1 MSLRAVLERV
11 FFSVIE
17 PVITTAVYVGLKA
30 LRRDGRRV
38 PILMYH
44 QVGEPVAGVPA
55 TDECVSPAR
64 FAAQMRAL
72 VAAGYRT
79 ITLGELAHALR
90 EHPGHRL
97 PGRCAVVT
105 FDDGLRG
112 QFTEALPILQRHGL
126 RATFFVIAGSAGG
139 STGSEHLGFPGDTPE
154 AWRPFGWREART
166 LARVG
171 MEIGS
176 HTITHRSL
184 GALEPEDVRVEIVRS
199 RDILQTRV
207 GVPVSVFAY
216 PFGSAAYGDVTDTT
230 RELLARAGYLA
241 ACTTVVG
248 TNGAAVDP
256 LALERIPVEERDG
269 AFRLRCKLAGAYDWV
284 GAVKSRWQR
293 AVPREAHVR
302 RAAGLTAVA
311 S

>member
-1 MSLRAVLERV
+1 MTLRTALERV

-17 PVITTAVYVGLKA
+17 PVLTTAVYIGLLA
-30 LRRDGRRV
+30 LGRGSRRI

-44 QVGEPVAGVPA
+44 QVGEPVAGLPA

-64 FAAQMRAL
+64 FARQMRAL

-79 ITLGELAHALR
+79 ITLGELGRALR
-90 EHPGHRL
+90 EHPGRV

-112 QFTEALPILQRHGL
+112 QFVEALPVLQRHGL

-139 STGSEHLGFPGDTPE
+139 AVGSVHLGFPGDTPE
-154 AWRPFGWREART
+154 AWQPFGWREART

-184 GALEPEDVRVEIVRS
+184 GALEPEEVRIEIVRS

-230 RELLARAGYLA
+230 RELLARAGYVA

-248 TNGAAVDP
+248 TNGAGADP
-256 LALERIPVEERDG
+256 LALRRIPIEERDG
-269 AFRLRCKLAGAYDWV
+269 AFRIRCKLAGAYDWV

-293 AVPREAHVR
+293 TVPREAHLR
-302 RAAGLTAVA
+302 RVAGLTAVA